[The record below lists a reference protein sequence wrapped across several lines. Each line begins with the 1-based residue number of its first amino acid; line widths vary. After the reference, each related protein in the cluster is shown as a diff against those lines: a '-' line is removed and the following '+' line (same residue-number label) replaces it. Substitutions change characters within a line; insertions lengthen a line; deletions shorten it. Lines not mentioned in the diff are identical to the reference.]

1 MQQVA
6 NQSEK
11 HIKTAVISV
20 SFLGLYNLRI
30 AKVLLNTDDLVIIN
44 IIFAKIN
51 GLVESTEI
59 IEQNL

>member
-1 MQQVA
+1 MMQQVA

-11 HIKTAVISV
+11 HIKTAV
-20 SFLGLYNLRI
+20 SFLGLHNLTI